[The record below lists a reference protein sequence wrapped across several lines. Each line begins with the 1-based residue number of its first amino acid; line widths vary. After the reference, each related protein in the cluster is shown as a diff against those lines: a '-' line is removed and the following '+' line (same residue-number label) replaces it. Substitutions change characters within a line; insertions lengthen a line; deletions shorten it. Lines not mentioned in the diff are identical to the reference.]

1 MSLTLILLLHAVTV
15 HVHVNKVEV
24 QIREVLR
31 VLASGTH
38 SCHGGQ
44 YNFPFLND
52 STHIY
57 LIFKLG
63 LKGAAISFVSGFK
76 IVTTLNLIYDHM

>member
-1 MSLTLILLLHAVTV
+1 MLLRYMCMLIRLRYKSVKSLGFLLLGLIAVMGANT
-15 HVHVNKVEV
+15 
-24 QIREVLR
+24 I
-31 VLASGTH
+31 
-38 SCHGGQ
+38 
-44 YNFPFLND
+44 NFPFLND